1 MMIDRII
8 VIDDHPKHKDH
19 LVIDQT
25 MIIDD
30 HHLTVEEEE
39 SSFKLNATS
48 EHVEQ
53 VSGGAG

>member
-1 MMIDRII
+1 MIT
-8 VIDDHPKHKDH
+8 
-19 LVIDQT
+19 T
-25 MIIDD
+25 MIIND

-53 VSGGAG
+53 VSGGAAVKLLKWSKLLIKMMTT